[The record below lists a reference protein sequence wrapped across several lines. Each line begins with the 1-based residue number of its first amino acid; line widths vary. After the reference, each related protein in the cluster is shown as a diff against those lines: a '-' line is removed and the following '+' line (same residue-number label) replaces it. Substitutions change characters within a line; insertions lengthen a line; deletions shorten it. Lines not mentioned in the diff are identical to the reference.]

1 LPQAILVAH
10 CVAFAVFW
18 GLDLNDVEFESRLA
32 GAGKAVEET
41 LAELLASS
49 PLLGEIARPGR
60 LLEAMR
66 YATLAGGKRLRPF
79 LTIETARLFGV
90 GGKGVVRA
98 GAAVELIHCYSLVH
112 DDLPAMDDDDLRRSR
127 PTTHKAFDEATA
139 ILVGD
144 SLLTLAFDVLGEEKT
159 DRDPSTRIGLVSAL
173 ARAAGIGGMAGGQML
188 DLEAEGRFAHDGKP
202 LALSETDILR
212 LQAMKTG
219 ALLTASV
226 EMGAILGRADKAARD
241 SLRSYGHM
249 LGQAFQIADDLL
261 DVVSDAA
268 TLGKATGKDE
278 GKGKATL
285 VGLWGIDAARSRL
298 AGLVAEAEKALAAF
312 GDKADVLRKSAR
324 FVANRRN

>member
-1 LPQAILVAH
+1 
-10 CVAFAVFW
+10 
-18 GLDLNDVEFESRLA
+18 LNDVEFESRLA
-32 GAGKAVEET
+32 GAGKAVEDT
-41 LAELLASS
+41 LAELLASG

-60 LLEAMR
+60 LVEALR

-79 LTIETARLFGV
+79 LTVETARLFGV
-90 GGKGVVRA
+90 EGKGVLRA

-112 DDLPAMDDDDLRRSR
+112 DDLPAMDDDDLRRGR

-144 SLLTLAFDVLGEEKT
+144 SLLTLAFDVLAEEKT
-159 DRDPSTRIGLVSAL
+159 DRDPSTRIGLVAAL

-188 DLEAEGRFAHDGKP
+188 DLEAEGRFAPNGKP

-226 EMGAILGRADKAARD
+226 EMGAIMGRADQAARD
-241 SLRSYGHM
+241 SLRTYGHM
-249 LGQAFQIADDLL
+249 LGQAFQVADDLL

-268 TLGKATGKDE
+268 TLGKATGKDK

-285 VGLWGIDAARSRL
+285 VGLWGLEAARSRL
-298 AGLVAEAEKALAAF
+298 SGLVAEAEKALAAF
-312 GDKADVLRKSAR
+312 GDKADVLRKAAR
-324 FVANRRN
+324 FVADRRN